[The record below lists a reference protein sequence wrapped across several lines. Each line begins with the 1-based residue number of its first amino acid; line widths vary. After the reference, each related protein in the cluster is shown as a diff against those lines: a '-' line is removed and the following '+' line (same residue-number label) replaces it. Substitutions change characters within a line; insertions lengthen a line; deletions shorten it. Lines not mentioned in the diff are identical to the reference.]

1 MSYSNT
7 KWATLEQWS
16 PVIFLIAGGLFVL
29 LAAAYGFRA
38 ATGAEPAVS
47 PTIIFVCLLV
57 VFVGLLGLYPR
68 LAEGNATLALGGVGL
83 LAVTAAIILSILGL
97 STLPVGP
104 TVGKQ
109 TIVASIMSVVV
120 GSTLTLTTFGVASLR
135 TGGHLR
141 PVGGSLLMMAASLL
155 FIVVAMLL
163 FSNPTPAWVG
173 FVASGLFVI
182 SSVSIGYVLRT
193 EDVPA
198 NHAESTDDVTAN

>member
-1 MSYSNT
+1 MAYRNRA
-7 KWATLEQWS
+7 WATLEQWS
-16 PVIFLIAGGLFVL
+16 PVIFLTAGGLFVL

-38 ATGAEPAVS
+38 ATRAGPAVS
-47 PTIIFVCLLV
+47 PAIIFVCLLV
-57 VFVGLLGLYPR
+57 VFTGILGLYPR

-97 STLPVGP
+97 STLSVGP

-141 PVGGSLLMMAASLL
+141 PVGGSLLMMAASLS

-198 NHAESTDDVTAN
+198 DHAETTDDVTAG